1 MKAEP
6 LNHNLRR
13 LLSNLRISRF
23 QPTRRGKRAGQRK
36 QRPTCI
42 SVAIG
47 RRDLRNSAFSSISIS
62 KSNEGSHLHI
72 SSQNLLNIQLN
83 TSAGKTNNTETN
95 CARTGPAPRE
105 ECAKVPNLMV
115 ANVMSLAP
123 KIDEVSEFV
132 YRKEVDL
139 MFIT

>member
-1 MKAEP
+1 MC
-6 LNHNLRR
+6 
-13 LLSNLRISRF
+13 
-23 QPTRRGKRAGQRK
+23 RGKRAGQRK
-36 QRPTCI
+36 QRPV

-72 SSQNLLNIQLN
+72 PSQNLLNIQLN
-83 TSAGKTNNTETN
+83 TSSAGKTNDTETN
-95 CARTGPAPRE
+95 CARSGPAPRE

-139 MFIT
+139 VFITES